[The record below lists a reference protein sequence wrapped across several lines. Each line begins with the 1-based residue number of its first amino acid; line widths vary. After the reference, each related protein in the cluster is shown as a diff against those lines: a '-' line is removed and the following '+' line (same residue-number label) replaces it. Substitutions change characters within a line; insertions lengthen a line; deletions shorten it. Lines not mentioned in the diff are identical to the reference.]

1 MTCAVASVAHKEVFG
16 KPSRWDMTGQ
26 RKGFTLMEII
36 TVCVIMGVVMMMAL
50 PKYGNMNDRNQMR
63 SAKDGLAARISAAR
77 AAAVASGKPS
87 MFSIIG
93 DTMRVTLISNG
104 ATFLKGADVN
114 LYRQFGVSMTSG
126 NTTVRFDGR
135 GMSNQVA
142 LKLKFSRGSLNDS
155 LCVSKLGLINRH
167 GCAQ

>member
-1 MTCAVASVAHKEVFG
+1 MEVLG

-26 RKGFTLMEII
+26 RKGFTLIEII

-50 PKYGNMNDRNQMR
+50 PKYGNMNDRNQIR

-77 AAAVASGKPS
+77 AAAVASGKPAI
-87 MFSIIG
+87 FSLVG
-93 DTMRVTLISNG
+93 DTMRVTLTSNG
-104 ATFLKGADVN
+104 VTTTKGADVN

-126 NTTVRFDGR
+126 NATVRFDGR
-135 GMSNQVA
+135 GMANQAA
-142 LKLKFSRGSLNDS
+142 LTLKFTRGTLLDS

>member
-1 MTCAVASVAHKEVFG
+1 
-16 KPSRWDMTGQ
+16 MTGQ
-26 RKGFTLMEII
+26 RKGFTLIEII

-87 MFSIIG
+87 TFSITG
-93 DTMRVTLISNG
+93 DTMRVALTSNG
-104 ATFLKGADVN
+104 VTSLKGADVN
-114 LYRQFGVSMTSG
+114 LYKQFGVSMTSG
-126 NTTVRFDGR
+126 NATVTFDGR
-135 GMSNQVA
+135 GMANQTA
-142 LKLKFSRGSLNDS
+142 LKLKFSRGTLRDS

>member
-1 MTCAVASVAHKEVFG
+1 MTA
-16 KPSRWDMTGQ
+16 RQ
-26 RKGFTLMEII
+26 KGFTLIEII
-36 TVCVIMGVVMMMAL
+36 MVMVIMGIVMMMAL

-87 MFSIIG
+87 TFAVIG
-93 DTMRVTLISNG
+93 DTMRVTLTSNG
-104 ATFLKGADVN
+104 VTTTKGADVN
-114 LYRQFGVSMTSG
+114 LYKQFGVSMTSG
-126 NTTVRFDGR
+126 GATIVFDGR
-135 GMSNQVA
+135 GMANQTA
-142 LKLKFSRGSLNDS
+142 LKFKFTRGSISDS

>member
-1 MTCAVASVAHKEVFG
+1 
-16 KPSRWDMTGQ
+16 MTGQ
-26 RKGFTLMEII
+26 RKGFTLIEII

-50 PKYGNMNDRNQMR
+50 PKYGHMNDRNQMR

-87 MFSIIG
+87 TFSIIG
-93 DTMRVTLISNG
+93 DTMRVTLASNG
-104 ATFLKGADVN
+104 VTTTKGADVN

-126 NTTVRFDGR
+126 NTSVRFDGR
-135 GMSNQVA
+135 GMANQTA
-142 LKLKFSRGSLNDS
+142 LKLKFTRGPLLDS

>member
-1 MTCAVASVAHKEVFG
+1 MTA
-16 KPSRWDMTGQ
+16 R
-26 RKGFTLMEII
+26 RKGFTLIEII
-36 TVCVIMGVVMMMAL
+36 TVLVIMGIVMMMAL
-50 PKYGNMNDRNQMR
+50 PKYGNMNNRNQMR

-87 MFSIIG
+87 TFAIIG
-93 DTMRVTLISNG
+93 DTMRVTLTSNG
-104 ATFLKGADVN
+104 VATKKGADIN

-126 NTTVRFDGR
+126 NATVVFDGR
-135 GMSNQVA
+135 GMANQTA
-142 LKLKFSRGSLNDS
+142 LKFKFTRGPISDS